1 MAAPLQTFREV
12 AARPI
17 DATGSHAADFLYADD
32 TAAMILTVEYNSDIL
47 SLLYSK
53 GNTMADYTITE
64 LSELSGVN
72 RRNIHFYVQQGLL
85 PPAEGAGLGARY
97 TVEHLLRLRAIPVL
111 RNRGLRLD
119 EIRAQLMDMEASAV
133 AALLAPPPATPAS
146 RALPHPVRPRP
157 HAEAVTRYMLAPG
170 VELLV
175 GPDADHAWHAQIA
188 DLAEAIQ
195 RILYPHAATNPNG
208 GHS

>member
-1 MAAPLQTFREV
+1 MAE
-12 AARPI
+12 
-17 DATGSHAADFLYADD
+17 
-32 TAAMILTVEYNSDIL
+32 
-47 SLLYSK
+47 
-53 GNTMADYTITE
+53 YTITE

-97 TVEHLLRLRAIPVL
+97 TDEHLLRLRAIPIL

-119 EIRAQLMDMEASAV
+119 EIRERLAGMDARAV
-133 AALLAPPPATPAS
+133 EALLAQPPAAS
-146 RALPHPVRPRP
+146 PGRALPHPAVSRPL
-157 HAEAVTRYMLAPG
+157 AEAITRYTLAPG

-175 GPDADHAWHAQIA
+175 GPDADRAWHAQIA
-188 DLAEAIQ
+188 ELAQAIQ
-195 RILYPHAATNPNG
+195 RIVHQHAATNPNG